1 MFGGIRYFSY
11 LCNVIQRND
20 LEREAATRCSWSHG
34 ISNTMKNIYYYGK
47 K

>member
-1 MFGGIRYFSY
+1 MLCVFNNFLY
-11 LCNVIQRND
+11 LCNVIQRSD
-20 LEREAATRCSWSHG
+20 TKREAATRRSWSHG